1 MLPLII
7 ASSVRASERSR
18 IFLCVSTAIY
28 RQPAWLLLLLLL
40 SIANQTRVNKIKII
54 NLNLNQIFEMSED
67 HNYFKDPGRSFRIL
81 KTKFNVLS
89 VEQDELNND
98 IPRSGHGMQ
107 GEDKL
112 NLT

>member
-1 MLPLII
+1 MLPLIV
-7 ASSVRASERSR
+7 ASSVRASERRR

-28 RQPAWLLLLLLL
+28 RRPGCCCCFYQ
-40 SIANQTRVNKIKII
+40 SQTKLRVNKIKIVH
-54 NLNLNQIFEMSED
+54 LNLNQIFEMSED

-112 NLT
+112 YLT